1 LSFDP
6 LRHHPRIRKASP
18 WVVYGAVIIGVAT
31 LAPGVGSV
39 GVVAAQAEV
48 HQAGVFATRA
58 VRVDDVKVKP
68 GDRVKKGDV
77 LVVLDGTSV
86 AHEVAVAKAELEM
99 FKANAVAEEI
109 DLRGTDLES
118 SARLAQEA
126 DKAAVDLAT
135 LVAQEK
141 NDRAELK
148 QVEELIARQEE
159 LVAKK
164 LANAEQRDELKLHRS
179 ALAQRVNEYGNLL
192 RAARAH
198 EAAAKERLK
207 AWRNA
212 REKGDDVKDGGTP
225 TSSPLEAR
233 SAPARAEAAAQVER
247 VRLLE
252 QMLDDMV
259 LKAPIDGT
267 VAEVLGQ
274 IGDTARLDLPVVTVV
289 DEPKRVIAWVDE
301 RAASRVKVGDRVY
314 LRASDRTGAERNGV
328 VESLAPAILELP
340 IRFRIVP
347 TQPSFGRAVYITIEP
362 QEGASAPLP
371 GQAFDVVFR
380 GSAG

>member
-1 LSFDP
+1 MSFDP

-18 WVVYGAVIIGVAT
+18 WVVYGAVIVGVLT

-48 HQAGVFATRA
+48 RQASVFATRA
-58 VRVDDVKVKP
+58 VRVNEVKVKP

-77 LVVLDGTSV
+77 LVVLDATSV
-86 AHEVAVAKAELEM
+86 ELEVAVAKAELDM
-99 FKANAVAEEI
+99 FKAKSVAEEI

-126 DKAAVDLAT
+126 DKAAVELAT

-164 LANAEQRDELKLHRS
+164 LASTEQRDELKLHRAS
-179 ALAQRVNEYGNLL
+179 LAQRVNEYAGLL

-198 EAAAKERLK
+198 EASARERLK

-212 REKGDDVKDGGTP
+212 RENGVDEKDGGSGTP
-225 TSSPLEAR
+225 TPLEAR

-252 QMLDDMV
+252 QMRADMV
-259 LKAPIDGT
+259 LKAPLDGT
-267 VAEVLGQ
+267 VSELVAQV
-274 IGDTARLDLPVVTVV
+274 GDTARLDVALVTLV
-289 DEPKRVIAWVDE
+289 DEPKRIIAWVDE
-301 RAASRVKVGDRVY
+301 RAASRVKVGDKVY
-314 LRASDRTGAERNGV
+314 LRASDRTGSERNGIV
-328 VESLAPAILELP
+328 DSLSPAILEMP
-340 IRFRIVP
+340 VRFRIVP
-347 TQPSFGRAVYITIEP
+347 TQPAFGRAVYINIES
-362 QEGASAPLP
+362 QEATAAPLP